1 MNWSLSVRRGLWSW
15 RIWILGM
22 SYRAEPVTT
31 SSVIPIYFCSS
42 AVIPMATMIVTYGI
56 YVRPRVPSWQ
66 FSLLHTHL
74 CVDDGYGWRTHRCVV
89 PGMSVM
95 VQNAD
100 APYISLPRICL
111 YDKWA
116 HPIHLPPNNTQSTQV
131 FGTVQEHFMGIFFLI
146 PDFVRG
152 NSIPELMLVLANRDH
167 PGLAK
172 VSLDRINDFLY
183 KVCLSLCIVFLF
195 LKLYIWSLADRALG
209 QVLRGVQRYS
219 ASSTFIRHLYPPS
232 RFHLVDGCIN
242 RYGNLPSFSSQ
253 VRTSN
258 WGWSEVQ
265 TWTRQF
271 DYRANW
277 FWQDIFAHGV
287 IG

>member
-1 MNWSLSVRRGLWSW
+1 MYAPEFLVECFIAAYSSLCRRWLWVENS
-15 RIWILGM
+15 
-22 SYRAEPVTT
+22 PV
-31 SSVIPIYFCSS
+31 C
-42 AVIPMATMIVTYGI
+42 G
-56 YVRPRVPSWQ
+56 
-66 FSLLHTHL
+66 
-74 CVDDGYGWRTHRCVV
+74 

-116 HPIHLPPNNTQSTQV
+116 CPIHLPPNNTQRTQV

-152 NSIPELMLVLANRDH
+152 NSIPELMLMLANGDH
-167 PGLAK
+167 FGLAK

-183 KVCLSLCIVFLF
+183 KVCLFLCYFLNSS
-195 LKLYIWSLADRALG
+195 YWSSIDRALG
-209 QVLRGVQRYS
+209 PILWGNQRYPASS
-219 ASSTFIRHLYPPS
+219 ASIWHLYPPS

-242 RYGNLPSFSSQ
+242 RCGNLPSFSSQ

-265 TWTRQF
+265 TWTRQS
-271 DYRANW
+271 DYRANR
-277 FWQDIFAHGV
+277 FWQDISADSSARWAR
-287 IG
+287 

>member
-1 MNWSLSVRRGLWSW
+1 
-15 RIWILGM
+15 
-22 SYRAEPVTT
+22 
-31 SSVIPIYFCSS
+31 
-42 AVIPMATMIVTYGI
+42 
-56 YVRPRVPSWQ
+56 
-66 FSLLHTHL
+66 
-74 CVDDGYGWRTHRCVV
+74 
-89 PGMSVM
+89 MSVM

-116 HPIHLPPNNTQSTQV
+116 HPIRLPPNNTQRTQV

-152 NSIPELMLVLANRDH
+152 NSIPELMLMLANGDH
-167 PGLAK
+167 FGLAK

-183 KVCLSLCIVFLF
+183 KVCLSLCMVS
-195 LKLYIWSLADRALG
+195 LKLHICSLADRALG
-209 QVLRGVQRYS
+209 PILWGVQRYS
-219 ASSTFIRHLYPPS
+219 TSSTFIRHFHPPS

-242 RYGNLPSFSSQ
+242 RYRNLPSFSSQ
-253 VRTSN
+253 VCPSN

-271 DYRANW
+271 DYRANR
-277 FWQDIFAHGV
+277 FWQDIFVDGSARWV
-287 IG
+287 R